1 MGRSEAARLTSTA
14 GTTALGSSEAQ
25 VPEPDTRREEQF
37 ARSASDPQR
46 AGQQLPSVDLRHD
59 LRHAAATILLLLATI
74 RDATDDPRTIA
85 AHDSIAHCAHTIAEM
100 VDDEAYDA
108 SSVAPVQIDELAR
121 VVTMRTSLLY
131 NGAIECDASPA
142 TVLATDTDVSRL
154 FANLIQN
161 SCRAAGPHGT
171 VEVRVRELDHW
182 CELQVGDSGSGFSDN
197 VGPRGI
203 GLSSITA
210 IAVRLGGD
218 VTFGR
223 STLGGALVT
232 VKLPRF
238 IREEP
243 TRHHGG
249 AAS

>member
-1 MGRSEAARLTSTA
+1 
-14 GTTALGSSEAQ
+14 LGSSDAR
-25 VPEPDTRREEQF
+25 VPEPDTTREEQF
-37 ARSASDPQR
+37 ARSASDQR
-46 AGQQLPSVDLRHD
+46 ADQGLLSVDLRHD

-74 RDATDDPRTIA
+74 RDETDDPRMIT
-85 AHDSIAHCAHTIAEM
+85 AHDGIAHCAHTIAEM
-100 VDDEAYDA
+100 VDGEFHDDA
-108 SSVAPVQIDELAR
+108 STAAQVQIDELAR

-131 NGAIECDASPA
+131 TGAIECDASPA

-161 SCRAAGPHGT
+161 SCRAAGPQGT
-171 VEVRVRELDHW
+171 VEVRVREFDHW

-203 GLSSITA
+203 GLSSTTA
-210 IAVRLGGD
+210 IAVRRGGD

-223 STLGGALVT
+223 SSLGGALVT